1 MAFLQVSTTNPLGQR
16 PLNFM
21 MKHQGPPVYAGLLG
35 WIGAAATPGDY
46 DTNTQVLGALVS
58 MGAISPDESAQI
70 DAGTLSLDDL
80 PVTMTMINEALS
92 ETGQTGAQTVLPLPS
107 SVGAPLTTLPPSPSS
122 GGVQIVPYTPIV
134 PAAAAAAA
142 PQVSPGST
150 LLYTASYA
158 VLKSWTS
165 GAAAISALAPLLPG
179 HGMSLLTQQVSS
191 SGLWTPTASFSI
203 TVLDSVGNALVSDAK
218 SILDSLMNQITN
230 NGLQS
235 SSLTVV
241 SQGTTAAGIPQ
252 PPGATGITAWIEQ
265 NAVWLAV
272 LALAAVTLPGI
283 VRRL

>member
-21 MKHQGPPVYAGLLG
+21 MTHQGPPVYAGLLG

-107 SVGAPLTTLPPSPSS
+107 SVGAPLSTLPPASS
-122 GGVQIVPYTPIV
+122 GGVQIVPYTPNV
-134 PAAAAAAA
+134 PAAAAA

-165 GAAAISALAPLLPG
+165 GAAAISALAPLLPS

-191 SGLWTPTASFSI
+191 TGYWTPTASFSI
-203 TVLDSVGNALVSDAK
+203 TVLDSIGNALVSDAK

-241 SQGTTAAGIPQ
+241 SQGTTAAGILQ
-252 PPGATGITAWIEQ
+252 SAGTTGITAWIEQ
-265 NAVWLAV
+265 NAMWLAV
-272 LALAAVTLPGI
+272 LALAAVTLPSL
-283 VRRL
+283 VRKL

>member
-1 MAFLQVSTTNPLGQR
+1 MANPLGQR

-92 ETGQTGAQTVLPLPS
+92 EAGRPGAPTVLPLPS
-107 SVGAPLTTLPPSPSS
+107 SVGAPLSTLPPPSSS
-122 GGVQIVPYTPIV
+122 GGVQIVPYTPNV
-134 PAAAAAAA
+134 PAAAAA

-165 GAAAISALAPLLPG
+165 GASAISALAPLLPG

-203 TVLDSVGNALVSDAK
+203 TVLDSIGNALVSDAK
-218 SILDSLMNQITN
+218 SILDALMNQITN

-272 LALAAVTLPGI
+272 LGLAAVTLPGI